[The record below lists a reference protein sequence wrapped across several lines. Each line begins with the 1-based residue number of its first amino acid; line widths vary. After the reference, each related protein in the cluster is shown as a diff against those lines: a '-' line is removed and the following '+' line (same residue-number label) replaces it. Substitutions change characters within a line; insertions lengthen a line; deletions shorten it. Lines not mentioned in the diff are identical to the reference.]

1 MSLLS
6 RHILVH
12 EAAAYAQVVSAKS
25 GGART
30 CGRSTACHAW
40 SLTQDSVTTEIGCI
54 PTCSAHA
61 MLGQVARRTVLE
73 WHKGSSDSETS
84 RCLCRPHVKVTKAV

>member
-1 MSLLS
+1 MRKKYGLP
-6 RHILVH
+6 RLVSYTGQRG
-12 EAAAYAQVVSAKS
+12 E
-25 GGART
+25 
-30 CGRSTACHAW
+30 
-40 SLTQDSVTTEIGCI
+40 TTEIGCI

-84 RCLCRPHVKVTKAV
+84 RRLCRPHVKVTKAV